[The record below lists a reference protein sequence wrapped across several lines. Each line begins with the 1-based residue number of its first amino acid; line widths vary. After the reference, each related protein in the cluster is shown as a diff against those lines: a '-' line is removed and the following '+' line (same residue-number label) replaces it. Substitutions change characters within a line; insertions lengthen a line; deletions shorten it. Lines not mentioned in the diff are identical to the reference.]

1 MVLDH
6 AARRDFGSG
15 DHDAAVCRGAVERHL
30 ELLLTMPVTDWDV
43 VLANTWRHFVLFG
56 YAMLAMLCFAV
67 SVSLL
72 GPLDKG
78 AAFAGFAGLYLTT
91 ATYMAIGLMA
101 SAFTKN
107 QIVAFLLA
115 VTLCLLLWLVG
126 KVVQV
131 MPPAIQPF
139 VDWIGVDGHI
149 GNMARG
155 VFDTRDLLYF
165 LTIIVSCLFVTQTT
179 LEAGG
184 GASHEQ
190 ATSQSRTAFNAALF
204 VFLSIGALGFAN
216 VISLKHFGRIDLT
229 KRQDLHARRCV
240 A

>member
-1 MVLDH
+1 MRNMTTIMRRELGAYFNSPIAYVVISVFLVLSAFLFFNALFLQQQAELRELFDGFWTTLLV
-6 AARRDFGSG
+6 AILGPAITMRLF
-15 DHDAAVCRGAVERHL
+15 AEERSNDTL

-43 VLANTWRHFVLFG
+43 VLGKYFAALVLFG

-67 SVSLL
+67 TVAFL

-107 QIVAFLLA
+107 QIVAFLMA

-179 LEAGG
+179 LE
-184 GASHEQ
+184 
-190 ATSQSRTAFNAALF
+190 SRRW
-204 VFLSIGALGFAN
+204 S
-216 VISLKHFGRIDLT
+216 
-229 KRQDLHARRCV
+229 
-240 A
+240 